1 MKKILLFVLIV
12 TSSAFTQN
20 KDAGKILKN
29 VKDRFEKVK
38 DYQVDVIA
46 KLDMEFV
53 KVPESTA
60 TVYFKQPDKFKIV
73 PKGFSMIPKQSMNFS
88 PAQLLKG
95 DYTSVYVKSEVVE
108 NVKMDVV
115 KIIPNADTSE
125 VILSTMWI
133 DQAQSIIK
141 KVETT
146 TKHGG
151 TVTTEFTYDPKSIPL
166 PSGLKFSFNMGDVKI
181 PDVNNTHENDG
192 KKNMGRP
199 TRIKGTV
206 VMTYS
211 NYKINKGVP
220 DSIFE
225 EKKKEKQN

>member
-1 MKKILLFVLIV
+1 MKKLLFILTILSV
-12 TSSAFTQN
+12 TVYAQS
-20 KDAGKILKN
+20 KDATKILN
-29 VKDRFEKVK
+29 AVKVRFDKVK
-38 DYQVDVIA
+38 DYQADVIA

-53 KVPESTA
+53 KVPESNA

-95 DYTSVYVKSEVVE
+95 DYTAVFVRSDVLDKA
-108 NVKMDVV
+108 KMDVI

-133 DQAQSIIK
+133 DQAQSIIR

-146 TKHGG
+146 TKRGG
-151 TVTTEFTYDPKSIPL
+151 TVITEFSYEANSIPL
-166 PSGLKFSFNMGDVKI
+166 PSELRFSFNMGDVKL
-181 PDVNNTHENDG
+181 PDVANNKDG
-192 KKNMGRP
+192 GNQKSGGARP
-199 TRIKGTV
+199 TKIKGSV

-220 DSIFE
+220 DSVF
-225 EKKKEKQN
+225 EKK

>member
-1 MKKILLFVLIV
+1 MKKILLLFVLILTASV
-12 TSSAFTQN
+12 YSQN

-38 DYQVDVIA
+38 DYQVDVVA

-53 KVPESTA
+53 KVPESSA

-95 DYTSVYVKSEVVE
+95 DYTSVFVRSEVLDKT
-108 NVKMDVV
+108 KMDVV

-133 DQAQSIIK
+133 DQAESIIK

-151 TVTTEFTYDPKSIPL
+151 TVTTEFSYDAKSIPL
-166 PSGLKFSFNMGDVKI
+166 PATLKFSFNMGEVKI
-181 PDVNNTHENDG
+181 PDVNNAKENDN

-206 VMTYS
+206 LMTYS

-225 EKKKEKQN
+225 EKKKEK